1 MTASKTQTDSTKPA
15 ETPAETSLD
24 SDVTKPS
31 TTAPGDGP
39 ADTTNPNE
47 RAQSVTPDPGEEA
60 LAAGTVNVVK
70 PAARSTVR
78 GGSKAKVRV
87 ERYEAVTPSGETVTI
102 ERNIE
107 TGESKRV

>member
-1 MTASKTQTDSTKPA
+1 MTGSKSENTKTEKTA
-15 ETPAETSLD
+15 TETRLD

-31 TTAPGDGP
+31 TTAPGDGA
-39 ADTTNPNE
+39 ADTTDPDE

-60 LAAGTVNVVK
+60 LTAGTVNAVK
-70 PAARSTVR
+70 PAPKSTGR
-78 GGSKAKVRV
+78 GGAKPKARV
-87 ERYEAVTPSGETVTI
+87 ERYEAVTPTGETVTI

>member
-15 ETPAETSLD
+15 ETPGETRLD

-39 ADTTNPNE
+39 ADTTDPNE
-47 RAQSVTPDPGEEA
+47 RAQSVPPIPGEEA

-70 PAARSTVR
+70 PVPKSAGR
-78 GGSKAKVRV
+78 GGSKAKARV
-87 ERYEAVTPSGETVTI
+87 ERYEALTPSGETVTI

-107 TGESKRV
+107 TGESKQV